1 MKVVPF
7 VALYLALVA
16 LGGLLGRIGGA
27 GSVFVGQW
35 FGISLLFPIF
45 YLLVA
50 FAPCVWAW
58 VCLRKKSIVTVSATA
73 AVFGLFPPL
82 LYIAEVLHLLAIALG
97 VWSIRADKKKS
108 ELVARELS

>member
-7 VALYLALVA
+7 IALYLALVA
-16 LGGLLGRIGGA
+16 LGGLLGRIGGE

-50 FAPCVWAW
+50 FAPCVWVW
-58 VCLRKKSIVTVSATA
+58 VYLRKKSIVTVSATA
-73 AVFGLFPPL
+73 AVLGLFPSL
-82 LYIAEVLHLLAIALG
+82 LYVTEGLHLLAIVLG
-97 VWSIRADKKKS
+97 VWSIRADKKNS
-108 ELVARELS
+108 APTTREFS

>member
-7 VALYLALVA
+7 IALYLALVA

-50 FAPCVWAW
+50 FAPCVWVW
-58 VCLRKKSIVTVSATA
+58 VYLRKRSIVTVSAVA

-82 LYIAEVLHLLAIALG
+82 LYVAEGLHLLAIALG
-97 VWSIRADKKKS
+97 VWSIRADKKRS
-108 ELVARELS
+108 ASAVRECS